1 VSSFIKYL
9 SATFCR
15 SPGISVHE
23 NFSSA
28 GWRRNS
34 HPSVYSRPEIP
45 IALQYAAIPVWS
57 PSLKSESRPGALM

>member
-9 SATFCR
+9 SATVYG

-34 HPSVYSRPEIP
+34 HPSLYSRPGNP
-45 IALQYAAIPVWS
+45 IALQYQVIP
-57 PSLKSESRPGALM
+57 G